1 MSTAIFFVGIDLG
14 NSDHALCVLDHQRA
28 GPKVRRYPNNL
39 ALIDALMAA
48 IGGVSPVHVHVAVE
62 DRNNVVV
69 DELVRRGFQ
78 VFTVN
83 PKQVDRFRD
92 RRSVAGAKDDCRDA
106 LVLALALTTDPA
118 SFTAVIE
125 QSKEQVQ
132 VAALSST
139 LASLKDERRSLANQ
153 LYGVVQRYFPALLTL
168 CDGADEAWFWALLLR
183 LGDVESAKRVKRTTL
198 TMLLKTHRRRKLT
211 ADDVVTV
218 IQSPHMLAAPG
229 VEAACRQ
236 RAQSLIARLV
246 VVDQQL
252 RTTEKEL
259 AAVLAELAKPT
270 DANKVSDVALLMS
283 MPGFGLSNVATMYA
297 GCLQMLRSGQ
307 LERLRATTGVA
318 PVTKQSGRSLRVV
331 MRYACHNDLRNMCFH
346 AAKTAAR
353 GGRFKV
359 KYDVLRERGHGHARA
374 LRSVADLLLK
384 VLVALFKTR
393 TLFDDKI
400 ANLA

>member
-1 MSTAIFFVGIDLG
+1 MSTATFFVGIDLG
-14 NSDHALCVLDHQRA
+14 NSDHALCVLDRQRA

-39 ALIDALMAA
+39 ALIDALTAA
-48 IGGVSPVHVHVAVE
+48 IVGATPANVHVAVE

-106 LVLALALTTDPA
+106 LVLAMALTTDPA
-118 SFTAVIE
+118 SFTAVVE
-125 QSKEQVQ
+125 EPKEQVQ
-132 VAALSST
+132 VAAFSST

-153 LYGVVQRYFPALLTL
+153 LYGVVQRSFPALLTL

-183 LGDVESAKRVKRTTL
+183 LGNVASAQCVKRSTIEK
-198 TMLLKTHRRRKLT
+198 LLKTHRRRKLT
-211 ADDVVTV
+211 ADDVIAV
-218 IQSPHMLAAPG
+218 IQGRHMLAAPG

-246 VVDQQL
+246 VVDRQQAA
-252 RTTEKEL
+252 TEKEL
-259 AAVLAELAKPT
+259 QAVLAELAKPS
-270 DANKVSDVALLMS
+270 DGGEVSDVALLMS
-283 MPGFGLSNVATMYA
+283 MPGFGPANVATMYA

-331 MRYACHNDLRNMCFH
+331 MRHACHNDLRNACFH

-353 GGRFKV
+353 NGRFKA
-359 KYDVLRERGHGHARA
+359 KYDLLRERGHNHARS

-384 VLVALFKTR
+384 VLVAVFKSR
-393 TLFDDKI
+393 TLFD
-400 ANLA
+400 ASAGAT